1 LWEHVVELKH
11 LETVQSRGSEPGVDG
26 RESTMEV
33 ARRDAE
39 AVNYALMAGEVGF
52 RQAQIINDRV
62 GTVPSFGV
70 SYADDL
76 LGGEH
81 GDFVD
86 MNHL

>member
-26 RESTMEV
+26 RGSTLEV
-33 ARRDAE
+33 ACRDAE
-39 AVNYALMAGEVGF
+39 AVNCALMAGEDGV

-62 GTVPSFGV
+62 GTATSFGV

-76 LGGEH
+76 LGGEY
-81 GDFVD
+81 GDCVD
-86 MNHL
+86 MNCL